1 MEGRCQCGAVK
12 FRTPSDQPVKWF
24 ICHCLECR
32 RQSASAF
39 GISAV
44 FPNFDLLAQNPG
56 TADTGAET
64 EAGRTDST
72 ADATSR
78 ANRHENDLIGT
89 YTHSNT
95 NSGRQK
101 RCYFC
106 KKCGTRIM
114 NLNVVPDDD
123 RAGWVAVK
131 GGCLEGIRGDVWT
144 SATHIWTKSALVG
157 IPEGVEQWEGD
168 PPPRQ

>member
-12 FRTPSDQPVKWF
+12 FRTPNDKPVKWF

-39 GISAV
+39 GISAI

-56 TADTGAET
+56 AGTGPGTGSA
-64 EAGRTDST
+64 DST
-72 ADATSR
+72 NDANSY
-78 ANRHENDLIGT
+78 ENDLIGT

-95 NSGRQK
+95 TSGRAK

-114 NLNVVPDDD
+114 NLSVVPGNG
-123 RAGWVAVK
+123 AGGWVAVK

-157 IPEGVEQWEGD
+157 IPEGVEQYEGD